1 MRICSID
8 VNPDLEEAD
17 SSTEEEER
25 QPTPDSW
32 EENIHEET
40 CESSLMVDEAEIK
53 ELENK
58 LINNDIHGSI
68 IKVVSSN
75 EDNQTFIKAAYIPNI
90 EDARSFFQSIKYD
103 QSNAGQIIFDQLL
116 PSDDDDTPVV
126 NCEDDDG
133 DNDDDDDDE
142 TIVEKVVIAA
152 AEPSICT
159 NNAEVKPQAELGAND
174 TSDDELPS
182 LEEIFFNPATA
193 PGEAAQQGLP
203 DPAII
208 QKGPSLPAPDAST
221 PSADVVSYAGPSGI
235 GGNTTGAV
243 PKYSKAIPPAESD
256 KEVQIRI
263 LEKKL
268 RAKEAELKKL
278 KIRNEDMDRLIKRHK
293 NKNFKKSWKLN
304 PLDELGI
311 PKLDMERAEIQN
323 DVYTEILEELGK
335 EAIAQTRMR
344 SKDETFMQAA
354 KKMGIEG
361 VHRRRFNINLELDK
375 EWEDAW
381 IHEPTL
387 EMIKQQIVDES
398 KQNHEDYIKRAERVA
413 KISKEKYLPKD
424 WARKSDDEDEDE
436 EHHQAQ
442 SRVRLMYD
450 NIFGDALS
458 FDPVLG

>member
-1 MRICSID
+1 MR
-8 VNPDLEEAD
+8 P
-17 SSTEEEER
+17 
-25 QPTPDSW
+25 
-32 EENIHEET
+32 
-40 CESSLMVDEAEIK
+40 
-53 ELENK
+53 
-58 LINNDIHGSI
+58 
-68 IKVVSSN
+68 
-75 EDNQTFIKAAYIPNI
+75 
-90 EDARSFFQSIKYD
+90 
-103 QSNAGQIIFDQLL
+103 
-116 PSDDDDTPVV
+116 
-126 NCEDDDG
+126 
-133 DNDDDDDDE
+133 
-142 TIVEKVVIAA
+142 
-152 AEPSICT
+152 
-159 NNAEVKPQAELGAND
+159 
-174 TSDDELPS
+174 
-182 LEEIFFNPATA
+182 A
-193 PGEAAQQGLP
+193 PGMRVLFGWWPGVRAPAPDEAAQQSLP

-208 QKGPSLPAPDAST
+208 QKGPSLPAPDA
-221 PSADVVSYAGPSGI
+221 PMPAAGVVSDAGPSCAN
-235 GGNTTGAV
+235 GNPTGAV
-243 PKYSKAIPPAESD
+243 PKYSKAIPPAASD

-263 LEKKL
+263 LEEKL

-278 KIRNEDMDRLIKRHK
+278 KIKNEDMDRLIKRHK

-354 KKMGIEG
+354 MKMGIEG
-361 VHRRRFNINLELDK
+361 VHRRRFNINMELDK

-398 KQNHEDYIKRAERVA
+398 KQNHENYVKRAERVA